1 MHENNRRP
9 GPRLR
14 PDAAGRIRKL
24 TPRGTANPGLGRAAP
39 HGTYLRRGGN
49 FVRGENGLGDFWKRD
64 SSRCLEAVGGRP
76 GRGASGCCENPA
88 GPAAGPV
95 CTARGP
101 GCQAPHPEGT
111 SLQSPRDRVRPS
123 TPKGHELRRS
133 HRSCQESASPP
144 QPPDTH
150 PGKESR
156 PVFLAVQEG
165 DGPLWLLRPQ
175 HFMPINSRSSAAC
188 RAVGRRCFRSCCV
201 PLGLRPL

>member
-9 GPRLR
+9 GPCLR
-14 PDAAGRIRKL
+14 PDAANRIRKL
-24 TPRGTANPGLGRAAP
+24 TPRGTTNPGLGRAAP

-49 FVRGENGLGDFWKRD
+49 FVRGENSLGDFWKRD

-76 GRGASGCCENPA
+76 GRGDSGCCENPA

-111 SLQSPRDRVRPS
+111 SLQSPRDGVRPS
-123 TPKGHELRRS
+123 TPKGHKLRRS
-133 HRSCQESASPP
+133 HRSCQESASR
-144 QPPDTH
+144 
-150 PGKESR
+150 R
-156 PVFLAVQEG
+156 PSWKRVTTGFSCGARRG
-165 DGPLWLLRPQ
+165 RPLWLLRPQ
-175 HFMPINSRSSAAC
+175 HFTPINSRSSAAC
-188 RAVGRRCFRSCCV
+188 QAVGHRCFRSCCV